1 MQAAYYTKRGTAR
14 EVLQVGTVPT
24 PDPRPGEVRVRL
36 QTSGVNPSDVK
47 MRQAGSPRP
56 MPGDRVIPHSDGAG
70 IVDAVGEGV
79 NVARIGERVWV
90 WNAGYRRAEG
100 SAAQYVSLPAAQAV
114 PLPEGVDMAVG
125 ACLGIPALTAWRAV
139 TIDGGVAG
147 RTVLVSGGAGSVGHY
162 AVQMAKLK
170 GASQVIATVSSPEKA
185 EVAREAG
192 ADETIDYRREDVV
205 AQVKALTGGRGV
217 DRIVEVAFDVN
228 VGLLPDALAPHGD
241 VVVYGMGA
249 REVTIPA
256 GALMLRNNRL
266 LMILVY
272 ELLPADRRA
281 ALEDLTQMLSDD
293 QLIHNVA
300 LRCPLSEIAAA
311 HEAVERGTLI
321 GNVVLD
327 IA

>member
-1 MQAAYYTKRGTAR
+1 MIVAGQ
-14 EVLQVGTVPT
+14 
-24 PDPRPGEVRVRL
+24 RL
-36 QTSGVNPSDVK
+36 
-47 MRQAGSPRP
+47 
-56 MPGDRVIPHSDGAG
+56 
-70 IVDAVGEGV
+70 
-79 NVARIGERVWV
+79 
-90 WNAGYRRAEG
+90 AEG
-100 SAAQYVSLPAAQAV
+100 RPPAVRSWPRTLAGVGDGSRTPAAQ
-114 PLPEGVDMAVG
+114 P
-125 ACLGIPALTAWRAV
+125 
-139 TIDGGVAG
+139 
-147 RTVLVSGGAGSVGHY
+147 
-162 AVQMAKLK
+162 
-170 GASQVIATVSSPEKA
+170 
-185 EVAREAG
+185 
-192 ADETIDYRREDVV
+192 
-205 AQVKALTGGRGV
+205 

-281 ALEDLTQMLSDD
+281 ALEDLTRMLSDD
-293 QLIHNVA
+293 QLLHNVA
-300 LRCPLSEIAAA
+300 LRCPLSVVAAA